1 MKIEK
6 LIFLFFIILS
16 LTVLFREV
24 RLGRN
29 GVEEIKQH
37 PFFKNDQ
44 WNWENIRESKSVNL
58 CVLFYYSL
66 SLTN

>member
-16 LTVLFREV
+16 LTALFREV

>member
-1 MKIEK
+1 M
-6 LIFLFFIILS
+6 LLFIIQF
-16 LTVLFREV
+16 LTALFREV

-44 WNWENIRESKSVNL
+44 WNWDNIRESKSINL
-58 CVLFYYSL
+58 NISISSHFKSHKLIPL
-66 SLTN
+66 LN